1 MRSNNSIG
9 SRAAPAWGF
18 VALFAMLAMGLGLLA
33 FPAAAA
39 PFAYVTNDVAD
50 FGPGTVTVIDTATT
64 PPSVVATVAVGNAP
78 GAVAVAPDGKHV
90 YVSNN
95 FSDVSVIDT
104 TTNTVVATI
113 AVPRT
118 VGGVAVTPDGKHV
131 YVPNGDEVSSSVSVI
146 DTATNMVVVTFA
158 LPVGSFATAVAITP
172 DGTHAYVV
180 NFIQGGFP
188 GTVSVI
194 ATATNTVVAT
204 IPVGGS
210 PQAIAVAPDGIH
222 AYVTSGAGVSMI
234 ATATNTVVAT
244 VTVGA
249 TPGGIAVT
257 PDGKHAYVANF
268 NLPGFVSVIDTASN
282 TVVATVPVGP
292 VPEEVAVTPDG
303 KHAYVTNTFS
313 NNVSVID
320 TASNT
325 VVATVAVTVG
335 AHPIGV
341 AIIPPPPPGVPFLAF
356 SAKLAITFG
365 GAPNEDSFNLH
376 SPFTLSS
383 TAPALHPHR
392 DSVTLQV
399 GTFSITIPPSGS
411 SRTGLSPSRG

>member
-1 MRSNNSIG
+1 
-9 SRAAPAWGF
+9 
-18 VALFAMLAMGLGLLA
+18 
-33 FPAAAA
+33 
-39 PFAYVTNDVAD
+39 
-50 FGPGTVTVIDTATT
+50 
-64 PPSVVATVAVGNAP
+64 VATVAVGNAP

-131 YVPNGDEVSSSVSVI
+131 YVPNGDEVSSSVSVV

-194 ATATNTVVAT
+194 ATASNTVVAT
-204 IPVGGS
+204 IPVGVL
-210 PQAIAVAPDGIH
+210 QAVAVAPDGIH
-222 AYVTSGAGVSMI
+222 VYVTAGGGVSVI

-244 VTVGA
+244 VPVGVA
-249 TPGGIAVT
+249 PEGIAVT
-257 PDGKHAYVANF
+257 PDGKHAYVANASPV
-268 NLPGFVSVIDTASN
+268 PGTVSVIDTASN
-282 TVVATVPVGP
+282 TVVATATVGILP
-292 VPEEVAVTPDG
+292 AAVAVTPDG
-303 KHAYVTNTFS
+303 KHVYVANSFS
-313 NNVSVID
+313 DNVSVIA
-320 TASNT
+320 TATNT
-325 VVATVAVTVG
+325 VVATVAAAPGTS
-335 AHPIGV
+335 PIGV
-341 AIIPPPPPGVPFLAF
+341 GIMPPPVGVPFLAF

-376 SPFTLSS
+376 SSFTLSS

-392 DSVTLQV
+392 DPVTLQV
-399 GTFSITIPPSGS
+399 GTFSITIPPRSFREQPDGSFTFAGVISGVS
-411 SRTGLSPSRG
+411 LKAQIYHTGTLQYAFHAKATGASLTGAMKPVYVTLIIGGDIGVTPVKNLIFY